1 MVMDPTPL
9 TRGEQYTRYQ
19 AWQLALSGERPWL
32 TVEEVRAAEGYGPL
46 EPAGASLP
54 EPAPEEVEVLNE

>member
-1 MVMDPTPL
+1 
-9 TRGEQYTRYQ
+9 
-19 AWQLALSGERPWL
+19 LALSGERPWL